1 MKKIYSLVAVLAA
14 TFAANA
20 QSTLPFHDAFDYTV
34 GSPLQTQTGYAALN
48 SGDDILV
55 IEGNLSYPNFVT
67 PTGNKINFAGAGI
80 DTKHAIE
87 TVNSGTVYY
96 SFLVKINN
104 VTAATDANGGYLAGF
119 GESNTNFG
127 GTFWLKKVDDA
138 NFKFGTEVRTATAE
152 GTTWTTDNYTVGTT
166 YFVVAS
172 YTFVDGTNNDVAKMW
187 INPVLGETTEP
198 TATITDQWTA
208 SNDLTSI
215 VQFFFRQD
223 SNAETPDV
231 DIDEL
236 RIGTTWSSV
245 TPINSTASIV
255 ENNIEGLK
263 VYPNPATELVNIV
276 SNEIGT
282 KNITIFNMLGK
293 KVLETSTEETVNVST
308 LTSGVYIMNINQDGK
323 KASRKLVIK

>member
-14 TFAANA
+14 TLTANA
-20 QSTLPFHDAFDYTV
+20 QSALPFHDAFNYAV
-34 GSPLQTQTGYAALN
+34 GASLQTQTGYAPLN
-48 SGDDILV
+48 GGDDILV
-55 IEGNLSYPNFVT
+55 VEGNLSYPNFVT

-80 DTKHAIE
+80 DTKHAIQ

-96 SFLVKINN
+96 SFLVKVNN
-104 VTAATDANGGYLAGF
+104 VAAATDANGGYLAGF
-119 GESNTNFG
+119 AANDTNFG
-127 GTFWLKKVDDA
+127 GTFWLKKVDDT
-138 NFKFGTEVRTATAE
+138 NFKFGTEVRTATTD

-166 YFVVAS
+166 YFVIAS

-198 TATITDQWTA
+198 TATITDQYTA
-208 SNDLTSI
+208 SGDLSSI
-215 VQFFFRQD
+215 VNFFFRQD
-223 SNAETPDV
+223 SVTETPDV

-236 RIGTTWSSV
+236 RIGTTWASV
-245 TPINSTASIV
+245 SPISPTASIV

-263 VYPNPATELVNIV
+263 VYPNPASDLVNIV

-282 KNITIFNMLGK
+282 KTVAIYDMLGK

-308 LTSGVYIMNINQDGK
+308 LTSGVYIMNITQDGK